1 MIPSPAATPTSSKI
15 IPMAVLGTRENE
27 VSHQNTSDLTL
38 CVPQRSGVIG
48 RNVNEMVAFCTQ
60 EAQNVLIQMKQ
71 MYAMKLGV
79 EENFTEILEAEGMR
93 PGVLEA
99 KIAALKEELRTRDL
113 CTSCLSGRKV
123 LAVGLRFDENAR
135 ADYKEA
141 STPWAHV

>member
-1 MIPSPAATPTSSKI
+1 
-15 IPMAVLGTRENE
+15 
-27 VSHQNTSDLTL
+27 
-38 CVPQRSGVIG
+38 
-48 RNVNEMVAFCTQ
+48 MVAFCTQ